1 MNGRE
6 SITHFIV
13 QRVTEETTSAPR
25 ANPTVLSCGGM
36 YLPRPKTKTPFQK
49 ISYDILNLANQS
61 EPAKVFTGQR
71 PLNMLMEAL
80 SKEILN

>member
-13 QRVTEETTSAPR
+13 QRVTEETTCAQR

-36 YLPRPKTKTPFQK
+36 YLSRPVAKAPFQK
-49 ISYDILNLANQS
+49 LQYNILNLANQK
-61 EPAKVFTGQR
+61 EPVKVFTGQR
-71 PLNMLMEAL
+71 PLNMLMEIL